1 MKSSTFGI
9 SRLALAFLMVAS
21 ALLVS
26 APTASA
32 NVRVPGGNVPF
43 YARIAAGEIYHTDEW
58 AAIVFYRPPSCVRP
72 DFNLLDFYDVPA
84 AFGCGPLLTG
94 GHEIWVNGPEVD
106 PWPQMTLLHGLGAV
120 PVWFVSWPALEQA
133 VADGSLTIGEL
144 EGLQPRTG
152 IASRFQ
158 ELLRPVEDK
167 IYTIEIN
174 ANGTLDGG
182 GSFRLHI
189 QGVGEIYPTIHAVVH
204 IVLND

>member
-1 MKSSTFGI
+1 MKSSPFSI
-9 SRLALAFLMVAS
+9 WRLALAVLMVAS

-26 APTASA
+26 PPTVSA
-32 NVRVPGGNVPF
+32 NVRIPGGDVPF
-43 YARIAAGEIYHTDEW
+43 YARIATGEIYHTDEW

-94 GHEIWVNGPEVD
+94 GHEIWVNGPGID
-106 PWPQMTLLHGLGAV
+106 PAPKMTQLHGLGAV
-120 PVWFVSWPALEQA
+120 PVWFVSWPAFEQA
-133 VADGSLTIGEL
+133 VADGMLTIGEL

-152 IASRFQ
+152 VASRFQ
-158 ELLRPVEDK
+158 ELLRPVEVK

-174 ANGTLDGG
+174 ATGTLDGG
-182 GSFRLHI
+182 GNFRLHI
-189 QGVGEIYPTIHAVVH
+189 QGVGEFYPTIHEVVH